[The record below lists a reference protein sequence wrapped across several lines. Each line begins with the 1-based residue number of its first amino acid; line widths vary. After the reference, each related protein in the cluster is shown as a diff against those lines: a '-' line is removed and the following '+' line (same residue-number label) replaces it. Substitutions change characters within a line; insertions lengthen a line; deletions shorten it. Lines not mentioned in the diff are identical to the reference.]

1 MVAFWGNVLWS
12 MASQFNWDK
21 QEGLF
26 EIYLT
31 SPASISAILIG
42 MSVGGIIGTLPS
54 SIIVIG
60 MGWLLASLLHII
72 IPVAGSWLG
81 VGLTFVLTLA
91 SLYAMGM
98 TLSSLYLVYGR
109 EAESMNE
116 VLQEPVSMLSGIY
129 FPSFGVGSPFPLA
142 LQAVA
147 SLIPLT
153 IGMYA
158 LRLTLFPTGSG
169 DVLLAVWPYL
179 AELAVM
185 AVIFLAI
192 SSLSL
197 KALENKGRRDGTISV
212 RIR

>member
-1 MVAFWGNVLWS
+1 
-12 MASQFNWDK
+12 
-21 QEGLF
+21 
-26 EIYLT
+26 
-31 SPASISAILIG
+31 
-42 MSVGGIIGTLPS
+42 
-54 SIIVIG
+54 